1 MTIELWQL
9 FLVGIGYL
17 LLLFLIAYAADT
29 GKLPQRWA
37 RHPLTY
43 VLSLGVYATS
53 WSFYGSVGFANSQ
66 GYNFLTIYLGVTL
79 AFMLAPV
86 LLQPI
91 LRLTR
96 EHQLSSLAD
105 L

>member
-1 MTIELWQL
+1 MSPVTIELWQL

-29 GKLPQRWA
+29 GKLPQHWA

-53 WSFYGSVGFANSQ
+53 WSFYGSVGFASAQ
-66 GYNFLTIYLGVTL
+66 RAIGISES
-79 AFMLAPV
+79 
-86 LLQPI
+86 LLHVS
-91 LRLTR
+91 RL
-96 EHQLSSLAD
+96 LS
-105 L
+105 